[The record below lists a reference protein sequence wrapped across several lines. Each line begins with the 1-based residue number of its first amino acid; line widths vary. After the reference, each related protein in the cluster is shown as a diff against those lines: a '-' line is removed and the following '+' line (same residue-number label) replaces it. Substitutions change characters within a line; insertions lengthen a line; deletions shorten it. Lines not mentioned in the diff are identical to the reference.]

1 MNHIMESKTTKSWDL
16 KSLCDV
22 HMHFQ
27 WFSKHWQGPDKIEF
41 INRQTAKR
49 RG

>member
-1 MNHIMESKTTKSWDL
+1 MRFKKFVWRTHVL
-16 KSLCDV
+16 
-22 HMHFQ
+22 Q
-27 WFSKHWQGPDKIEF
+27 WFSEHWQGPDKIQF